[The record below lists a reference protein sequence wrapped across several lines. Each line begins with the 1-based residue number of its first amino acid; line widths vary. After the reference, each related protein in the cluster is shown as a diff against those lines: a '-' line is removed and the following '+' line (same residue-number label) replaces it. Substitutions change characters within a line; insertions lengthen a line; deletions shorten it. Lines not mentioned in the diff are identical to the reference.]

1 MQGWVLAA
9 KIIHSI
15 IPACVVEG
23 LADVLFEQPYLSVSQ
38 ILIEVTESI
47 EEKNEYGESQVE
59 HLV

>member
-1 MQGWVLAA
+1 MQGWVFAA
-9 KIIHSI
+9 KIFHSI

-38 ILIEVTESI
+38 ILIEVTESV